1 MPQQTNLNVSPYYDD
16 FDPSKGYHRVLFKPG
31 FPVQA
36 RELSTLQSILQNQV
50 ETFGSHIFKEG
61 SIVIPGSVTFDGQY
75 YAVQVNPTHLGVD
88 VGVYASNVVGKKVKG
103 QSSGVTAKIVN
114 YISASESDNDYDTF
128 FVKYIN
134 SATTGDFNFFGE
146 SEVLVAEESFTYG
159 GTTINAGGTFASTID
174 LAACSIGSAAS
185 VDEGIYFIRGNFVRV
200 EKQTIILDQYSSQPS
215 FRVGLRVVESTV
227 SAKSDNSLYDNA
239 KGFSNF
245 AAPGADR
252 LQISLILD
260 KKPVTDFDD
269 TDFVEVMRV
278 NNGEVLSI
286 KRESEYSKIR
296 DYLAGRT
303 FDESG
308 DYTVNKFLLN
318 VTECL
323 NDRQGNNG
331 VYFSDQTTFDGN
343 EPSDDL
349 ACLKIS
355 AGKAYIHGYDV
366 STDGPTTIDFF
377 KPRETQEVKD
387 KAFPF
392 EMGNKFIVNN
402 VSGITTF
409 TNRIDLMGGPNS
421 GGSANVAGTSSKIGD
436 AKVYNFAAKDR
447 VYEDASTEFDL
458 YLYDVQTYTT
468 LKLNDNVSAT
478 ELIESAYIVG
488 EESGANAFAVAAGAG
503 SSTIQ
508 VTQTSGTFR
517 PGEKLLINGT
527 DDLSRTV
534 EQVTSFGV
542 NDVFSFAQSGNSFT
556 ANKKLTD
563 RIPPRLGNGN
573 VKITKAGA
581 TATVTAPRI
590 DSFQRFKPGDVIRFV
605 EGGDQYQNVVLSI
618 AADLQSMTVGAMTTV
633 TNLFEGTVK
642 TFEGPITIGT
652 QDTSTE
658 NASLISV
665 IPDLNVSNVDFT
677 GSTLLLSAQVTNES
691 TNALGQ
697 LVVPIASVNIDDASF
712 AAYDEERY
720 QVQYSN
726 GTIAVVEDNQV
737 TVTDTAVTI
746 TGLDASQTGMKVNV
760 TVIKANIKNKV
771 KEFKRCQQVAVTRS
785 SNKSSGTDP
794 ATSIGDGLNHS
805 ELYGLRVQ
813 DRDISLN
820 VPDATDVIAIYESLD
835 SNAPVMDKLI
845 FTSTD
850 DVFTSAIIGENI
862 FGSSSK
868 GIAKVVSIDAGN
880 NTISVVYLT
889 SDRFAVLE
897 ALTFEESS
905 TTAVLQ
911 AATPG
916 KYRDVTSS
924 YLLDKGQRDQY
935 YDYSRIVRNRG
946 AYIPH
951 RQLLI
956 IYNRYDIPSG
966 DTGDVFTVNSYDEE
980 RYTKDIPQIGPRRI
994 EAHDVLDFRPR
1005 VDTFNPASGTVSPF
1019 FYTARDFTNQPDR
1032 ILTPNESMVFDYDF
1046 YLPRIDKLVLLPD
1059 GNFDLLKGQPSRQ
1072 PIPPVHQGMGME
1084 LGTILLPAYLRD
1096 TEEVRVYLKDNRRYT
1111 MRDIGDLADRIENL
1125 ETVTSLNLLEKSAES
1140 LQIRDAQGLNRF
1152 KSGFFVDNF
1161 KTFDFMHPSS
1171 PCEIDRDL
1179 GELRPMREFD
1189 SSSLQ
1194 VAAQSDLPVSQIDYS
1209 TDFPLLDFNN
1219 TQKTGNLL
1227 SLKYEE
1233 VVYIQ
1238 QEFAT
1243 KVNNIN
1249 PFHVVAYTGELKLN
1263 PSIDNWIN
1271 TRETQNVIRNTIGIT
1286 VFNNQVAANFSVT
1299 RGGSLGGSASVSTR
1313 ETGRTV
1319 QRDDIRSENTFI
1331 AEETFDP
1338 FCRSRN
1344 IEFRAVGLKPFTN
1357 FFPFFDNQAGVDIIP
1372 KLLEVT
1378 AVTGSFQAGETV
1390 RGSIVTTGGGTSFEF
1405 RLCTPDHKAGPF
1417 NAPTTT
1423 FTVNPYDPTSTL
1435 PNGYSQASTVLNI
1448 DTVALAA
1455 QAQGA
1460 FFGFAPVGMVMRG
1473 LTSGAQATVSGV
1485 RLVSDDFGD
1494 LIGSVFLRD
1503 PNQTPTPQVRVRS
1516 GNRDFRLTSSE
1527 TNDNP
1532 TPGSTLISH
1541 ATGRYTATGTTRVVQ
1556 TDIRITTLETT
1567 TITNLSTI
1575 DIRATVPPPP
1585 PPPPPV
1591 VINNTR
1597 VINRTRT
1604 IIRNRTRIINRTR
1617 IVRVRRRDPLA
1628 QTIVTGPEGA
1638 WITSLDIFF
1647 SAKNAGTTPMR
1658 VEVRSV
1664 ELGLPTLFIVDRAAQ
1679 ATVRPSDITTSVDGS
1694 VATNVR
1700 FETPFYLDPDT
1711 SYAIVLLSDSDEY
1724 EVFCGQM
1731 GQKALNQQTLPSAQ
1745 GKIYSQQF
1753 AMGSLFKSQN
1763 GSTWTPSQFE
1773 DLTFKLYR
1781 AKYTSSQGL
1790 LTFFN
1795 PPVEPNNGLLPPLPF
1810 DPITAIP
1817 KKARLGIVTTA
1828 DSGLIGTVFV
1838 PGRKISQS
1846 TETYRHG
1853 FIESKGGPVLGV
1865 PGIETGGTNYGTPT
1879 NPVSTYNITGDGS
1892 GLTLTATIGAGISAI
1907 TGVSIASSGRGYK
1920 VGDVVGIVTADTGG
1934 AGSGVRIGIN
1944 SLGGIDTLYLTNVQA
1959 EEFDTTS
1966 GTDVTYHH
1974 GAGSVVDTGL
1984 DVTSYD
1990 ATGSIYT
1997 GEYFRVNHRNHGMH
2011 SPLNR
2016 VILNDVESD
2025 VLPTELSVD
2034 IASNETSISIASTE
2048 QFAEFEGAAVSAANT
2063 GYAFVGSE
2071 ILSYTSVGISSLGGV
2086 VRGVDG
2092 TNALNHL
2099 KDDIITKYE
2108 YAGVSLQK
2116 INTEHD
2122 VQSLQRGIDDYYLK
2136 IDRGSSRGSD
2146 DSSNAIPQ
2154 VSFREEAAGGGQNVH
2169 ASKNIQYDAVRPL
2182 LDAATFGPQDFI
2194 SLQMRSITGTSPDG
2208 SETSFVDAGFEDL
2221 NFNRINQLETT
2232 RILGSRINESA
2243 RLGSLPRNKSFTFTV
2258 ELANNG
2264 DEFNSPT
2271 VNLEGANAL
2280 FYENRLNNPIDDY
2293 RTDPRVKSR
2302 FNDPHASYYMSNPI
2316 YIKNPATSIRV
2327 VFEARRPIE
2336 CDFRVLYSILR
2347 TDSNEVTP
2355 DFELFPGHFNLRDTD
2370 GDGIGDETIDPTQ
2383 NDGRSDAF
2391 VPSDPLQYREYT
2403 YSVDD
2408 LPSFNGFQIK
2418 IVFTG
2423 TNQARY
2429 PVLKNLRAIAVA

>member
-16 FDPSKGYHRVLFKPG
+16 FDSDKGYHRVLFKPG

-61 SIVIPGSVTFDGQY
+61 SIVIPGSITFDGQY

-88 VGVYASNVVGKKVKG
+88 IGVYADKVIGKTIKG
-103 QSSGVTAKIVN
+103 QTTEVTAKVIN
-114 YISASESDNDYDTF
+114 FISASESDNDFDTF

-134 SATTGDFNFFGE
+134 SSTTGDFNFFDP
-146 SEVLVAEESFTYG
+146 SEILVTEESFTYG

-174 LAACSIGSAAS
+174 LDPCSIGSAAS

-200 EKQTIILDQYSSQPS
+200 LKQTIILDQYNSQPS
-215 FRVGLRVVESTV
+215 FRVGLRVLESTI
-227 SAKSDNSLYDNA
+227 SAKADNSLYDNA

-252 LQISLILD
+252 LQISLVLD
-260 KKPVTDFDD
+260 KKPVEEFDD
-269 TDFVEVMRV
+269 TDFVEVMRIS
-278 NNGEVLSI
+278 NGEVLTI
-286 KRESEYSKIR
+286 KKETEYSKIR
-296 DYLAGRT
+296 DYFAKRT

-308 DYTVNKFLLN
+308 DYTVNKFLVN

-331 VYFSDQTTFDGN
+331 EYYSDQITFDGN
-343 EPSDDL
+343 EPSEDL

-366 STDGPTTIDFF
+366 TTDGPTTLDFI

-392 EMGNKFIVNN
+392 EMGNKFVVNN
-402 VSGITTF
+402 VSGITTL
-409 TNRIDLMGGPNS
+409 TNRIDLFNGPHTT
-421 GGSANVAGTSSKIGD
+421 GTAQTFGTSTKIGD
-436 AKVYNFAAKDR
+436 AKVYNFGLRDR
-447 VYEDASTEFDL
+447 VYKDATTEFDL

-468 LKLNDNVSAT
+468 LKLNDNVSST

-488 EESGANAFAVAAGAG
+488 KESGANAFAVSAGAG
-503 SSTIQ
+503 SSTIS
-508 VTQTSGTFR
+508 VTQTSGNFR
-517 PGEKLLINGT
+517 PGEKILINGAE
-527 DDLSRTV
+527 DISRTI
-534 EQVTSFGV
+534 EEVTPYGI
-542 NDVFSFAQSGNSFT
+542 NDVFSFGQSGDSFT
-556 ANKKLTD
+556 ANKKLND
-563 RIPPRLGNGN
+563 RIPPRLGNGTVN
-573 VKITKAGA
+573 IAVSGAG
-581 TATVTAPRI
+581 ATVTAPRI
-590 DSFQRFKPGDVIRFV
+590 DSFQRFKPGDVIRYTRSINNV
-605 EGGDQYQNVVLSI
+605 ETRVQNVVTSI
-618 AADLQSMTVGAMTTV
+618 ADDLQSMTVGAMSTV
-633 TNLFEGTVK
+633 TNLFDGAVTAYS
-642 TFEGPITIGT
+642 GPITLGT

-658 NASLISV
+658 NASLITV
-665 IPDLNVSNVDFT
+665 LPDLNVSNVDFT
-677 GSTLLLSAQVTNES
+677 GSTLFLSAQVTNES

-697 LVVPIASVNIDDASF
+697 LVIPISSVNLDDVSF
-712 AAYDEERY
+712 AAFDEERY
-720 QVQYSN
+720 QVQYSD
-726 GTIAVVEDNQV
+726 GTIGIIEDNQV
-737 TVTDTAVTI
+737 TVTPSQLTI
-746 TGLDASQTGMKVNV
+746 TGLNASQTGMKVNV
-760 TVIKANIKNKV
+760 TVSKANIKNKV
-771 KEFKRCQQVAVTRS
+771 KEYKRCQQVAVTRS
-785 SNKSSGTDP
+785 TNKRSGSDP
-794 ATSIGDGLNHS
+794 ATSVNDGLNHS

-813 DRDISLN
+813 DRDISLHE
-820 VPDATDVIAIYESLD
+820 PDAIDVVAIYESLD
-835 SNAPVMDKLI
+835 KNAPILDKLT

-862 FGSSSK
+862 FGTTSK
-868 GIAKVVSIDAGN
+868 AIAKVVSIDSGN
-880 NTISVVYLT
+880 SQINVVYLT
-889 SDRFAVLE
+889 NDRFATLE
-897 ALTFEESS
+897 PLTFEESN

-916 KYRDVTSS
+916 KYRDITSS

-980 RYTKDIPQIGPRRI
+980 RYTKDIPQVGPRRI

-1005 VDTFNPASGTVSPF
+1005 VSTYNPASASVSPF
-1019 FYTARDFTNQPDR
+1019 FYTARDFTGKPDR
-1032 ILTPNESMVFDYDF
+1032 ILTPNESMTFDYDF
-1046 YLPRIDKLVLLPD
+1046 YLPRIDKLILLPD
-1059 GNFDLLKGQPSRQ
+1059 GNFDLLQGKSSRQ
-1072 PIPPVHQGMGME
+1072 PVPPAYKGMGME
-1084 LGTILLPAYLRD
+1084 IGTILLPAYLRD
-1096 TEEVRVYLKDNRRYT
+1096 TEEARVYLKDNRRYT
-1111 MRDIGDLADRIENL
+1111 MRDIGDLADRITNL
-1125 ETVTSLNLLEKSAES
+1125 EEVTSLNLLEKTAES

-1171 PCEIDRDL
+1171 PCEIDKDL
-1179 GELRPMREFD
+1179 GELRPLREFD
-1189 SSSLQ
+1189 SSALQ
-1194 VAAQSDLPVSQIDYS
+1194 VAAASDLPVSQIDYS
-1209 TDFPLLDFNN
+1209 SNFALLDPN

-1249 PFHVVAYTGELKLN
+1249 PFHVVAYTGEIRLN
-1263 PSIDNWIN
+1263 PAVDNWIN

-1286 VFNNQVAANFSVT
+1286 VFNNQVAANLSV
-1299 RGGSLGGSASVSTR
+1299 RSGGLGGSASVTTR
-1313 ETGRTV
+1313 EVGRTV

-1357 FFPFFDNQAGVDIIP
+1357 FYPFFDNQGGVDIIP
-1372 KLLEVT
+1372 KLLEVSN
-1378 AVTGSFQAGETV
+1378 VSGSFQAGETI
-1390 RGSIVTTGGGTSFEF
+1390 RGTIGSTEFEF
-1405 RLCTPDHKAGPF
+1405 RLCTPNHKTGPF
-1417 NAPTTT
+1417 NNPSTTY
-1423 FTVNPYDPTSTL
+1423 TVNPYDPTSTL

-1460 FFGFAPVGMVMRG
+1460 FFGFAPTGMVLRG
-1473 LTSGAQATVSGV
+1473 LTSGAQATVAGV

-1494 LIGSVFLRD
+1494 VTGAVFLRD
-1503 PNQTPTPQVRVRS
+1503 PNATPTPAVRIRS
-1516 GNRDFRLTSSE
+1516 GNRDFRLTSSQ
-1527 TNDNP
+1527 TNENP
-1532 TPGSTLISH
+1532 LPGSTLIST
-1541 ATGRYTATGTTRVVQ
+1541 ATGRYLATGTTRVVQ

-1575 DIRATVPPPP
+1575 DLVVSVPPPP

-1604 IIRNRTRIINRTR
+1604 VVRNVTRV
-1617 IVRVRRRDPLA
+1617 VRRRRRRRARRRDPLA

-1647 SAKNAGTTPMR
+1647 AKKNSGTTPMR
-1658 VEVRSV
+1658 VEVRTV
-1664 ELGLPTLFIVDRAAQ
+1664 ELGTPTLFLIDRAAQ
-1679 ATVRPSDITTSVDGS
+1679 ATVRPADITTSTDGS
-1694 VATNVR
+1694 VATNVK

-1731 GQKALNQQTLPSAQ
+1731 GQKALNTQSLPSAQ

-1763 GSTWTPSQFE
+1763 GATWTPSQFE

-1781 AKYTSSQGL
+1781 AKYTSDLGL

-1795 PPVEPNNGLLPPLPF
+1795 PPVEPNNGILPPLAF

-1817 KKARLGIVTTA
+1817 KKAKLGITTTSTA
-1828 DSGLIGTVFV
+1828 GLIGTVFA

-1846 TETYRHG
+1846 TETYRYGH
-1853 FIESKGGPVLGV
+1853 IEDKGGPVLGT
-1865 PGIETGGTNYGTPT
+1865 PGIETGGSNYGTPT
-1879 NPVSTYNITGDGS
+1879 NPVSTFNISGDGS
-1892 GLTLTATIGAGISAI
+1892 GLTLTATVGMGISAI
-1907 TGVSIASSGRGYK
+1907 TAVSIASSGRGYK
-1920 VGDVVGIVTADTGG
+1920 VGDVVGIVTADCGG
-1934 AGSGVRIGIN
+1934 SGSGVRIGIN
-1944 SLGGIDTLYLTNVQA
+1944 SLGGIDTLFLTDVQA
-1959 EEFDTTS
+1959 EEFDTTT

-1974 GAGSVVDTGL
+1974 ALGSVIDTGL

-1997 GEYFRVNHRNHGMH
+1997 GEYFRVDHRNHGMH
-2011 SPLNR
+2011 SNLNK
-2016 VILNDVESD
+2016 VIIADAVSD
-2025 VLPTELSVD
+2025 VVPTELSVD
-2034 IASNETSISIASTE
+2034 LASNETSVSIAATE
-2048 QFAEFEGAAVSAANT
+2048 QFNEFEGALVSAANT

-2071 ILSYTSVGISSLGGV
+2071 IISYTSVGVSSLGGV

-2092 TNALNHL
+2092 TKALNHL
-2099 KDDIITKYE
+2099 QNDVISKYE
-2108 YAGVSLQK
+2108 YAGVSLRR
-2116 INTEHD
+2116 INAEHD
-2122 VQSLQRGIDDYYLK
+2122 VSPLLRGIDNYYLQ
-2136 IDRGSSRGSD
+2136 IDRGSTRGSD
-2146 DSSNAIPQ
+2146 DTTNNIPQ
-2154 VSFREEAAGGGQNVH
+2154 VSFKEEAAGGGQNVH
-2169 ASKNIQYDAVRPL
+2169 ASRNIQFDAVRPL
-2182 LDAATFGPQDFI
+2182 LDADTFGPNDFL
-2194 SLQMRSITGTSPDG
+2194 SLQMRSVTGTSPDG
-2208 SETSFVDAGFEDL
+2208 TETSFIDAGFEDL
-2221 NFNRINQLETT
+2221 TFDRINQLETT
-2232 RILGSRINESA
+2232 RVLGSRVNESN

-2258 ELANNG
+2258 ELANSG

-2271 VNLEGANAL
+2271 VFLEGANAL
-2280 FYENRLNNPIDDY
+2280 FYENRLNQPIADY
-2293 RTDPRVKSR
+2293 RIDPRVKSR

-2316 YIKNPATSIRV
+2316 YIKNPATSLKV
-2327 VFEARRPIE
+2327 VFDARRPIE
-2336 CDFRVLYSILR
+2336 CDFRVLYSILK
-2347 TDSNEVTP
+2347 TDSSEVTP
-2355 DFELFPGHFNLRDTD
+2355 DFELFPGYFNLRDTD
-2370 GDGIGDETIDPTQ
+2370 GDGIGDEVIDPKE
-2383 NDGRSDAF
+2383 NDGRSDSF
-2391 VPSDPLQYREYT
+2391 VAADETQYREYT
-2403 YSVDD
+2403 YSIDD

-2423 TNQARY
+2423 TNQAKY